1 MYLEPYNTFSRASIR
16 QDEEATGIN
25 KPPVAAP
32 AINKPSWCDIVAKPS
47 QRRAP
52 SPPRAYNVLKP
63 AQLAKPKPMPQ
74 LEQSTEPKARRQI
87 ADDTWPSIRV
97 DWSLKQ
103 RSQLTV
109 DQLRADKEPE
119 PDEEDLPP
127 ACEYTATWS
136 STISSRGSSWSP
148 PSRGSKLDP
157 SAPAFSPVSAQRR
170 ALAAAQVQAQARVWE
185 KLVLAPTTSLSIG
198 VPLAVNPCSACCRSG
213 EQCPSVVYLLV
224 CAAVLTVAGC
234 IAEAGE
240 GDSGGDDDGDDDFLP
255 TPTCPWVT
263 LSSHYRCHTQHQREG
278 ENTTELHLEPQ
289 TAMMIKPSDPQQG
302 TAALKTDSAVAML
315 DRFQSLN
322 SGKLH
327 TYVPPDEIGE
337 RSREAATTAGGDDV
351 AEQEDWIVLED
362 ACKKAAEAVLEEGIG
377 LVQSPRAS
385 PVAASGFW
393 GWGAA
398 LRSWRG

>member
-47 QRRAP
+47 QRRPP

-170 ALAAAQVQAQARVWE
+170 ALAVAQVQAQARVWE
-185 KLVLAPTTSLSIG
+185 KLVLAPTTSLSI
-198 VPLAVNPCSACCRSG
+198 
-213 EQCPSVVYLLV
+213 
-224 CAAVLTVAGC
+224 
-234 IAEAGE
+234 EAGE